1 MSTFIGAKCNI
12 KALVGGFSIIHLASS
27 SFRENLSDHR
37 SLMFTFIKTRCS
49 LQSSFWPYFIV
60 VHTLL
65 ISCQA
70 AQLARWLKVSW
81 VAPDKS
87 NKQYCSNSTTD
98 LGLFVKELR
107 VELELCGQ
115 HLILPLWLLDN
126 LLTFHKVRKE
136 ARLTKKL
143 DVARLAYFIYTD

>member
-27 SFRENLSDHR
+27 SSRENLSDHR
-37 SLMFTFIKTRCS
+37 SFNVYVHKKTRCS

-65 ISCQA
+65 ISCLA

-107 VELELCGQ
+107 VESSSTLCGQ

-136 ARLTKKL
+136 ARLTKNLMLK
-143 DVARLAYFIYTD
+143 